1 MILFCLVDILN
12 VELFNGVVNEKN
24 DSEIMFHRFSQFT
37 FLSENLNEKRL
48 FFFHRFFKFENP

>member
-48 FFFHRFFKFENP
+48 FFFHRFFK